1 MSLLFGNDK
10 AEDEVEVGE
19 NQDQETSEDGEVET
33 ETETDEDGEVKESYQ
48 ARLRKRQIAAA
59 TIIKDVIAKAG
70 IKLNAEEQAAMDLL
84 GHASQRTG
92 GFGTPVI
99 NKIFGDNLVVG
110 AKATTLDVFQK
121 TGKGYAEIRQLLKKW
136 AEKGITVEYDEAS
149 TSYVIKALA

>member
-19 NQDQETSEDGEVET
+19 NQDQETSEDVGVET
-33 ETETDEDGEVKESYQ
+33 ETSEDGEVKESYQ

-99 NKIFGDNLVVG
+99 NKIFGDNPVVG
-110 AKATTLDVFQK
+110 AKVTALDVFQK
-121 TGKGYAEIRQLLKKW
+121 TGKGYEIGR
-136 AEKGITVEYDEAS
+136 AS
-149 TSYVIKALA
+149 CRERV